1 MDTLRMNRRYPRS
14 TLKRIAD
21 TLERSD
27 IEQISRGAENNELRG
42 NSAGLFDLMLEAL
55 QAVGLLGTEN
65 NGFFRYPSPA
75 DKSPDGAVIAMD
87 TGFSCILFPEIPF
100 SDALALASFS
110 LVRETGTT
118 VRFEFTRESVA
129 RGFDRGMNAG
139 AMIALLD
146 RLSGNQVDQN
156 LRWTMKDWETRY
168 SGVSLYQGIV
178 LTLSEDRQY
187 LAEADPVASLISRTL
202 LPGVYLLS
210 AAEKT
215 GAIQA
220 LHKAGIDIIAQPSQP
235 PAPFPGTAENA
246 VFRSDRHSPYPLQSA
261 FRFHPDGF
269 RLDRS
274 PGNEVQYTE
283 ILCRNEEK
291 KEQYKDRFRSALE
304 KLSLTKAE
312 RDELAARIERRLIL
326 NESQLVGVS
335 VRYEKLEARGLDYV
349 GKTSIA
355 KQAIASK
362 QLIEIMWSNQDGEVN
377 RVIGIPEAMEK
388 SGGETLL
395 VLNPVPPGG
404 LIRLPLGKIS
414 LLRRIKQSIFGE

>member
-1 MDTLRMNRRYPRS
+1 
-14 TLKRIAD
+14 
-21 TLERSD
+21 
-27 IEQISRGAENNELRG
+27 
-42 NSAGLFDLMLEAL
+42 
-55 QAVGLLGTEN
+55 
-65 NGFFRYPSPA
+65 
-75 DKSPDGAVIAMD
+75 
-87 TGFSCILFPEIPF
+87 
-100 SDALALASFS
+100 
-110 LVRETGTT
+110 
-118 VRFEFTRESVA
+118 
-129 RGFDRGMNAG
+129 
-139 AMIALLD
+139 MITLLD
-146 RLSGNQVDQN
+146 RLSGNRLDQN
-156 LRWTMKDWETRY
+156 LHWTMKDWEARY

-187 LAEADPVASLISRTL
+187 LAEAEPVASLISRTL

-210 AAEKT
+210 VAEKT

-220 LHKAGIDIIAQPSQP
+220 LHKAGIDIIAQPPQP
-235 PAPFPGTAENA
+235 IASFPGTSGIAENTA
-246 VFRSDRHSPYPLQSA
+246 FRGDRHSPYPPQSV
-261 FRFHPDGF
+261 FCFHPNGF
-269 RLDRS
+269 RLDLS
-274 PGNEVQYTE
+274 PGNAVHHTE
-283 ILCRNEEK
+283 ILCPNEEK

-304 KLSLTKAE
+304 KLSITKGE

-355 KQAIASK
+355 KQAITSK
-362 QLIEIMWSNQDGEVN
+362 QLIEIMWSNQDGEMN

-404 LIRLPLGKIS
+404 VIRLPLGKIS